1 MSVRLS
7 SLAWEYSGLN
17 LMKTAQLA
25 LTILTGL
32 VISSSVSLGADQTRV
47 LSEPQLERPTLHSLG
62 VYWIVAGD
70 DNRNASVHLEYHKA
84 GTSSWHAGAAWCEW
98 NKGLI

>member
-1 MSVRLS
+1 
-7 SLAWEYSGLN
+7 
-17 LMKTAQLA
+17 MKTAQRS

-62 VYWIVAGD
+62 VYWIVARRRQPQCLGSPGIPQGGYVELAA
-70 DNRNASVHLEYHKA
+70 RVHR
-84 GTSSWHAGAAWCEW
+84 WFEW
-98 NKGLI
+98 NGEPI